1 MSEHEQYYSDM
12 PSTAIGAARL
22 MPTTQTQIDVFSDQI
37 IESVQSGEVNPLEV
51 LHIFKSLEKAQER
64 ILKAVKEEIL
74 KEAERYPNGPFEFHG
89 VTMQKTEA
97 GVQYD
102 FKVCGDP
109 VHDQRESI
117 MNAAKSLLDE
127 RREFLKSL
135 KEPITIVDE
144 GSGEV
149 VTVRPP
155 LKKSTT
161 TVKVT
166 IK

>member
-1 MSEHEQYYSDM
+1 MSDHEQQYSDM
-12 PSTAIGAARL
+12 PSTAIGAARM
-22 MPTTQTQIDVFSDQI
+22 MPTTQTQIDLFSDQM
-37 IESVQSGEVNPLEV
+37 IESVKSGEVYGLEV

-64 ILKAVKEEIL
+64 ILKAIKDNIIT
-74 KEAERYPNGPFEFHG
+74 EAEKYGKESFDFHG
-89 VTMQKTEA
+89 VKMQITEA

-109 VHDQRESI
+109 IHDERESS

-127 RREFLKSL
+127 RKEFLKAI
-135 KEPITIVDE
+135 KEPTTIVIE

-166 IK
+166 IR

>member
-1 MSEHEQYYSDM
+1 MEHEQHYSDI

-22 MPTTQTQIDVFSDQI
+22 LPTTQTQIDVFSDQM
-37 IESVQSGEVNPLEV
+37 IESVRSGEVYGLEV

-64 ILKAVKEEIL
+64 ILKAIKDNIL
-74 KEAERYPNGPFEFHG
+74 TEAEKYGKQPFDFQG
-89 VTMQKTEA
+89 VTMQIVEA
-97 GVQYD
+97 GTQYD
-102 FKVCGDP
+102 FSVCGDP
-109 VHDQRESI
+109 VRDERDAAVNS
-117 MNAAKSLLDE
+117 AKSLLKE
-127 RREFLKSL
+127 RENFLKAI
-135 KEPITIVDE
+135 KEPTTIVIE